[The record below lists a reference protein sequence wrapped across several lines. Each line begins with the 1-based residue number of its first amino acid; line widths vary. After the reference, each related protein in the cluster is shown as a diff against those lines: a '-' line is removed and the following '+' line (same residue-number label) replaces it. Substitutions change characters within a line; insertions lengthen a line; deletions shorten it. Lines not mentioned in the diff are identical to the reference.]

1 MGILDRV
8 SRLLRANVNDALDR
22 AEDPEKMLDELLREM
37 DSEIAQA
44 RGQVAAMIAQEKE
57 LAADKAE
64 ADRVSAEWQRRAEM
78 AVDQGRDDL
87 AREALRRKRDSDE
100 NARVYAEQLTAQQ
113 QTVSRLKNQL
123 QDLENKSRQ
132 AESKRD
138 ALIARS
144 RRAKAQ
150 QQVSET
156 MSNLPESSAS
166 AEFERFE
173 RRIRTTEAKAAAS
186 EELAQVGFDDD
197 FAALEQDFGVDDELA
212 ALKARRGGGSATEA
226 TTGGASAGSSGD
238 AGSEMD
244 AELARLKAQRGAAA
258 TGGATGATGSM
269 GSGGSGGTSQGA
281 TSDWSPGTPGS
292 DATTRPGG
300 QGAQGGD
307 R

>member
-1 MGILDRV
+1 MGILDRMT
-8 SRLLRANVNDALDR
+8 RLLRANVNDALDR

-37 DSEIAQA
+37 GQEIRQA

-64 ADRVSAEWQRRAEM
+64 ADRVSAEWQRRAEL

-123 QDLENKSRQ
+123 QELETKARQ
-132 AESKRD
+132 AESRRD

-156 MSNLPESSAS
+156 MSSLPESSAA

-186 EELAQVGFDDD
+186 EELAQVGLDDD

-212 ALKARRGGGSATEA
+212 ALKASRGGGSATGA
-226 TTGGASAGSSGD
+226 TTGGASTGSSGG

-244 AELARLKAQRGAAA
+244 DELARLKAQRGPAA
-258 TGGATGATGSM
+258 TGGSAASM
-269 GSGGSGGTSQGA
+269 GSGGTSQEA
-281 TSDWSPGTPGS
+281 TSDWSPSTPGS
-292 DATTRPGG
+292 PGSH
-300 QGAQGGD
+300 GGD

>member
-1 MGILDRV
+1 MGILDRMT
-8 SRLLRANVNDALDR
+8 RLLRANVNDALDR

-37 DSEIAQA
+37 GQEIRQA

-64 ADRVSAEWQRRAEM
+64 ADRVSAEWQRRAEL

-123 QDLENKSRQ
+123 QELENKYRQ

-156 MSNLPESSAS
+156 MSNLPESSA
-166 AEFERFE
+166 ATEFERFE
-173 RRIRTTEAKAAAS
+173 RRIRTTEATAAAS
-186 EELAQVGFDDD
+186 AEMADLDNDDD
-197 FAALEQDFGVDDELA
+197 FAALDRDLGVEDELA
-212 ALKARRGGGSATEA
+212 ALKAKTGGGSAASSTA
-226 TTGGASAGSSGD
+226 TAPAASAGSD
-238 AGSEMD
+238 IED
-244 AELARLKAQRGAAA
+244 ELAALKQNTNR
-258 TGGATGATGSM
+258 
-269 GSGGSGGTSQGA
+269 
-281 TSDWSPGTPGS
+281 
-292 DATTRPGG
+292 
-300 QGAQGGD
+300 
-307 R
+307 

>member
-1 MGILDRV
+1 MGQ
-8 SRLLRANVNDALDR
+8 
-22 AEDPEKMLDELLREM
+22 
-37 DSEIAQA
+37 EIRQA

-64 ADRVSAEWQRRAEM
+64 ADRVSAEWQRRAEL

-123 QDLENKSRQ
+123 QELETKSRQ

-197 FAALEQDFGVDDELA
+197 FAELDQDFGVDDELA
-212 ALKARRGGGSATEA
+212 ALKASRGGSSAGATTSGASTGSSGGGS
-226 TTGGASAGSSGD
+226 
-238 AGSEMD
+238 SEMD
-244 AELARLKAQRGAAA
+244 DELARLKAQRGPAA
-258 TGGATGATGSM
+258 TGGSAGSM
-269 GSGGSGGTSQGA
+269 GSGDTSQET
-281 TSDWSPGTPGS
+281 TSDWSPSTPGS
-292 DATTRPGG
+292 PSS
-300 QGAQGGD
+300 QGGD